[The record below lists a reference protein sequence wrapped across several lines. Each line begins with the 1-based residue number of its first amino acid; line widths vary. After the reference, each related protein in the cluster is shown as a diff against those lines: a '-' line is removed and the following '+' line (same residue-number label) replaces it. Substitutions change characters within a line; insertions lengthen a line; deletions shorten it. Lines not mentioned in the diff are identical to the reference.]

1 MNETTNIPAILRGK
15 PQGTKLH
22 DLVRGID
29 VFLNNVVDG
38 CDKVCCTFDKSGLQK
53 LHYSSKGTLLGFE
66 DGMVILVPSKLM
78 RDWSKFAWKKGDI
91 LVSKHGTTE
100 VVFDCFDNDT
110 YETFKG
116 KHALK
121 TIEGEAEYKGESD
134 DGYDFY
140 TENYYLESEDAA
152 LNYIHI
158 IEKILGGKLN
168 LKTLEIEK
176 QTEFKDGDI
185 VVTDAVPSM
194 CYSKCIFILK
204 GDLNTGESR
213 ANSYVFFNINNNH
226 ISYDVFDTIERDR
239 NIHLATDSEKQ
250 QLFDALEKEGKAWD
264 AEKKQVV
271 RLQVSGKLYYFEM
284 ENELAYI
291 AKLKKAKGGKYTF
304 ESNVSWCPRNS
315 TNGYDYEEGS
325 FIVSDKD
332 CYGFREAN
340 ADECKIFEKFLVE
353 QAMKSF
359 KFKALDYVL
368 AKNITCYESNAWN
381 LFQYAYRNKDGVHI
395 MVGGAAFLQCIPY
408 IGNED
413 LLGTTKLYSTKK

>member
-53 LHYSSKGTLLGFE
+53 LHYSSKGTLVSFE
-66 DGMVILVPSKLM
+66 DGMVILVPSETM
-78 RDWSKFAWKKGDI
+78 QDWNKFAWKKGDV
-91 LVSKHGTTE
+91 LVSNDGKREVLFKSWVNDSYTKFAGLHCLIINDNEEFEYDNGTT
-100 VVFDCFDNDT
+100 VFNTNDF
-110 YETFKG
+110 EG
-116 KHALK
+116 
-121 TIEGEAEYKGESD
+121 IEA
-134 DGYDFY
+134 
-140 TENYYLESEDAA
+140 EDAA
-152 LNYIHI
+152 QTYINT
-158 IEKILGGKLN
+158 IEEKLGGKLN
-168 LKTLEIEK
+168 KETLEVEK
-176 QTEFKDGDI
+176 QSEFKDGDI
-185 VVTDAVPSM
+185 VALVVRKCTHIAIFQSRQEAYIGFHAVLCQNDELLLEEP
-194 CYSKCIFILK
+194 FREDV
-204 GDLNTGESR
+204 GD
-213 ANSYVFFNINNNH
+213 
-226 ISYDVFDTIERDR
+226 IELR
-239 NIHLATDSEKQ
+239 LATDSEKR
-250 QLFDALEKEGKAWD
+250 QLFDAIEKDGKAWD

-271 RLQVSGKLYYFEM
+271 RLQASGKLYYFEM

-340 ADECKIFEKFLVE
+340 ADECKIFEKFIVE
-353 QAMKSF
+353 HAMKSF

-381 LFQYAYRNKDGVHI
+381 IFQYAYQNKDGAHI

-408 IGNED
+408 VGNED

>member
-1 MNETTNIPAILRGK
+1 MNESLNIPAILKGK

-22 DLVRGID
+22 DLVRCID
-29 VFLNNVVDG
+29 VYLSNVDDSNEVH
-38 CDKVCCTFDKSGLQK
+38 CFEKNRLRVFQ
-53 LHYSSKGTLLGFE
+53 YSSKGTLVGFE
-66 DGMVILVPSKLM
+66 NGMPVLAPSEAML
-78 RDWSKFAWKKGDI
+78 DWDKFAWRKGDV
-91 LVSKHGTTE
+91 LVSTDGKCKVIFE
-100 VVFDCFDNDT
+100 RFDDDT
-110 YETFKG
+110 YTSFVG
-116 KHALK
+116 KYYVECYGKNDELLDYEEEHYGD
-121 TIEGEAEYKGESD
+121 TVN
-134 DGYDFY
+134 Y
-140 TENYYLESEDAA
+140 TKESEEAA
-152 LNYIHI
+152 QTYIKTL
-158 IEKILGGKLN
+158 EKKLGGKLDRE
-168 LKTLEIEK
+168 TLLLEK
-176 QTEFKDGDI
+176 QTEFQDGDI

-204 GDLNTGESR
+204 GDLNTGESC
-213 ANSYVFFNINNNH
+213 ASSYVFFNINNNH
-226 ISYDVFDTIERDR
+226 ISFDVLDTTTRDR
-239 NIHLATDSEKQ
+239 NIHLATDSEKR
-250 QLFDALEKEGKAWD
+250 QLFDAIEKDGKAWD

-271 RLQVSGKLYYFEM
+271 RLQVSDKLYYFEM

-291 AKLKKAKGGKYTF
+291 AKLKEAKGGKYTF

-325 FIVSDKD
+325 FTVSDKD

-353 QAMKSF
+353 HAMKSF

-395 MVGGAAFLQCIPY
+395 MVCGAAFLQCIPY
-408 IGNED
+408 VGNED